1 MIAARSEYPKG
12 GMWRGPR
19 GYLEPLVKPLRGVQ
33 ENRSLPAP
41 SCVPFQFC
49 DPSRR
54 LLLSFSP
61 LGALEFHQVDAGE
74 RAPGRRSASRRSQQ
88 LSGPSPGSARLA
100 AHLPPGW
107 RCRWR
112 RRGGRGALERTREA
126 TAARLA
132 EARGRGEPTYLH
144 TSVSLVVLAAR
155 FPGNKLRS
163 LGSGVLFI
171 SLPAPLPSLELYKR
185 S

>member
-33 ENRSLPAP
+33 ENRSLPAQ

-88 LSGPSPGSARLA
+88 LSGPSPGSARPASASA
-100 AHLPPGW
+100 AWMAVQMEAP
-107 RCRWR
+107 RWP
-112 RRGGRGALERTREA
+112 RGAGEAPGSHSRAPGGGPRTRG
-126 TAARLA
+126 TNLLCTRLF
-132 EARGRGEPTYLH
+132 L
-144 TSVSLVVLAAR
+144 SLFWLPGFQEINSDR
-155 FPGNKLRS
+155 WDPEYCLFP
-163 LGSGVLFI
+163 F
-171 SLPAPLPSLELYKR
+171 LPLSPL
-185 S
+185 